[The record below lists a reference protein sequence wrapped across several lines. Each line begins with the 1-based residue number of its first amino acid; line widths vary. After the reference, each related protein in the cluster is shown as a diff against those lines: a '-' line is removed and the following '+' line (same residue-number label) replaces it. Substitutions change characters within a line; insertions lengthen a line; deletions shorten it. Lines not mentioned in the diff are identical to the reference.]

1 MYAIYIYIYIYIY
14 YVCYLSIYMN
24 IYIYIYVYIYI
35 YIYIYGRDCLKEI
48 TRLLFPLGFP
58 GEVYLR
64 KKIDDKKRSSIKERR
79 TLFE

>member
-1 MYAIYIYIYIYIY
+1 MLYIYIYIYI
-14 YVCYLSIYMN
+14 
-24 IYIYIYVYIYI
+24 IYIYIIYI

>member
-1 MYAIYIYIYIYIY
+1 MYIYIIYIYIY
-14 YVCYLSIYMN
+14 N
-24 IYIYIYVYIYI
+24 I